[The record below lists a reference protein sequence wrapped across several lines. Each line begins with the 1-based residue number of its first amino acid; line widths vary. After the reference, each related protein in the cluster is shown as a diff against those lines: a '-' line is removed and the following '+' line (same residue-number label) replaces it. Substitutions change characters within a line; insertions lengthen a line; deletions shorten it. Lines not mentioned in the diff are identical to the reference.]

1 MLLFKFKFLSF
12 PTDQLTHLHQRRWS
26 WTEPQWRTWKPREG
40 RRIWWQQVLD
50 IEDICGFARAKKR
63 WIHIGEEF
71 CKMMILFAL
80 ASSLHSPHK
89 LLCVDFTVLE
99 EKKQFDE
106 KGTWKEEVIVYVK
119 KRKGDLKK
127 WKWIWVDESGWE
139 TVKVDMK
146 KKWKGICKSESWTQ
160 HLVEVCDFWDL
171 VPKICHHFL
180 ILGVPEISHFINSN
194 EVKSR

>member
-12 PTDQLTHLHQRRWS
+12 LTDQLTHLHQRRWS

-106 KGTWKEEVIVYVK
+106 KVKVCARTWKEKVIVYAR
-119 KRKGDLKK
+119 KRKGDLRKR
-127 WKWIWVDESGWE
+127 KWIWVGESGWE

-146 KKWKGICKSESWTQ
+146 KVKRDLQRWNLNAAPCRSLRFLRFGSKDLSSLPYSWHTSDITLYQ
-160 HLVEVCDFWDL
+160 
-171 VPKICHHFL
+171 
-180 ILGVPEISHFINSN
+180 
-194 EVKSR
+194 